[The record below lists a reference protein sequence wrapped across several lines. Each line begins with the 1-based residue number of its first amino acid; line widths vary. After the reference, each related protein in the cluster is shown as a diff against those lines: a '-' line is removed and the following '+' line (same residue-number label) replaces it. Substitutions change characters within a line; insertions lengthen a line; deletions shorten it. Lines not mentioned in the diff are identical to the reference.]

1 MKKHSL
7 TRQITSIVS
16 ILVAGAILLCWVLN
30 TTLLPRYYM
39 HNKKHVLMENYET
52 ISNASEQDKLESD
65 EFTVTFDNL
74 FTTTVESTETETVDS
89 TEPAETEQQTETTGQ
104 TESVAETEAVDG
116 TESVQ

>member
-65 EFTVTFDNL
+65 EFTVTFDVL
-74 FTTTVESTETETVDS
+74 QRQYYDTDLATGWKSFTFF
-89 TEPAETEQQTETTGQ
+89 GQ
-104 TESVAETEAVDG
+104 
-116 TESVQ
+116 